1 MARVT
6 TVEALQEMNND
17 VLAWVVST
25 LEISQSLVDFCQDCK
40 VQEVILT
47 NRIYICASLRLSNSL
62 RDEFLRRIEKFI
74 LLKFFYRTRKMD
86 VVEISVALE
95 IFVTCCTTIFFKRVC
110 HKFHISSVEVFGLPV
125 PSFMLTQLLRKRIT
139 QRETELLST
148 AYFTQSIVN
157 FG

>member
-95 IFVTCCTTIFFKRVC
+95 ILSRVARRSFSRGSVTSFTF
-110 HKFHISSVEVFGLPV
+110 HLLKFSAFLCRRLCLH
-125 PSFMLTQLLRKRIT
+125 
-139 QRETELLST
+139 
-148 AYFTQSIVN
+148 N
-157 FG
+157 FYENE